1 MSLYLTAI
9 LPPPDLS
16 EEIDDIRKEL
26 SEKYQ
31 VFAALKPPVHITLYR
46 PLDVESKLES
56 HLIKLLKP
64 VSGLH
69 KPFVQELENFDSFNN
84 KTLFVHCIK
93 QPLLN
98 RLQQDIAAVIYKNK
112 IDVPDV
118 KSNNSF
124 HPHITLAY
132 RDVKP
137 EVFIPLWDEFK
148 NRKFKRRFTV
158 DHFTLLKHDGKK
170 WHPLEHFPLN
180 KSEELLLF

>member
-9 LPPPDLS
+9 LPPQELS
-16 EEIDDIRKEL
+16 EEIDEIRKEL

-46 PLDVESKLES
+46 PLDIESKQES

-64 VSGLH
+64 VGHLH
-69 KPFVQELENFDSFNN
+69 KPFTQELENFDSFNN
-84 KTLFVHCIK
+84 KTLFVHCVK

-98 RLQQDIAAVIYKNK
+98 SLQKDISAVMYKNN

-118 KSNNSF
+118 KSNNRF
-124 HPHITLAY
+124 HPHITIAY

-137 EVFIPLWDEFK
+137 ETFIPLWDE
-148 NRKFKRRFTV
+148 
-158 DHFTLLKHDGKK
+158 
-170 WHPLEHFPLN
+170 
-180 KSEELLLF
+180 